1 MPVTLERSEQIIAAW
16 RSGADV
22 DGWENPAGPLLS
34 EYAESEITTAFG
46 ETRRPTACTGAN
58 TNPCC

>member
-1 MPVTLERSEQIIAAW
+1 MPVTTERSEEIIAAW

-34 EYAESEITTAFG
+34 AYAESDLTTAFV
-46 ETRRPTACTGAN
+46 ETRRATACSGSFTH
-58 TNPCC
+58 PCC